1 MCDGMLIRRI
11 GGAFVI
17 VSVVLGMTVSP
28 LWLWFTLFVGLN
40 LFQSSFTNFCPLEMI
55 LGRLGLF
62 GCAPKHARA

>member
-1 MCDGMLIRRI
+1 MCDSMLIRRI

-17 VSVVLGMTVSP
+17 GSVILGMTVSP

-40 LFQSSFTNFCPLEMI
+40 LFQSSFTRFCPLELI

-62 GCAPKHARA
+62 GCTPRRARA

>member
-40 LFQSSFTNFCPLEMI
+40 LFQSSFTRFCPLEMI
-55 LGRLGLF
+55 LARLGLF
-62 GCAPKHARA
+62 GCAPGHSRA